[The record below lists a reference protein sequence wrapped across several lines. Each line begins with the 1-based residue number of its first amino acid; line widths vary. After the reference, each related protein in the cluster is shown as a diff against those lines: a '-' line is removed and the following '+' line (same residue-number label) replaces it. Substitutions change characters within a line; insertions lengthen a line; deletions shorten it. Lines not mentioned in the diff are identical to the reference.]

1 MHDKAFPSYRECS
14 SDVLHYHQ
22 NAVASVMC
30 DSSAHVLSPRHA
42 SRNSGPSIYYK
53 TSPGGGR
60 GGGWR
65 KTRRSRADDDVGVC
79 CSHVSFSSLVCLSL
93 SQVSTPAPAPA
104 LALAH
109 GQGCSPSASGRQ
121 SDVRA
126 RVLVVAP
133 AGRPGN
139 RSPHQALLPSRS
151 SEARTRSTTRSS
163 PPSKV
168 KPDASLVGHK
178 GRDESN

>member
-65 KTRRSRADDDVGVC
+65 KTRRSRADDDVGVG

-93 SQVSTPAPAPA
+93 SQVSTPAPA
-104 LALAH
+104 LAH
-109 GQGCSPSASGRQ
+109 GQGWSPSASGRQ
-121 SDVRA
+121 SDVR
-126 RVLVVAP
+126 
-133 AGRPGN
+133 GRPGN
-139 RSPHQALLPSRS
+139 RSPHQALLPSRFS
-151 SEARTRSTTRSS
+151 GARTRSTTRSS